1 MHNPSTK
8 PLITEAQQGV
18 ALALSCYIVWGIFP
32 LYWGVIGSFG
42 LSADQILAQRIVWSS
57 LFAILLVLL
66 CRQVN
71 TLLGAISQGRVLVLF
86 AMASFILSFNWLA
99 YIYGVS
105 INRVLDTS
113 LGYFMSPLVSIFLA
127 RVFLGERINGSQLI
141 ALILAA
147 LGVLWL
153 AILSGDIPWIA
164 LILSST
170 WGIYSLLRK
179 KASLPVVPGFALET
193 LLMLPFAGAYLWWL
207 QAQDA
212 LVFSGLGPVQ
222 LGIVMATGVVTGLPL
237 LLFAAAVKRSSLGTI
252 SMLQYI
258 SPTIQFLI
266 GIFILHES
274 FDLTRFFGYL
284 LVWLAVIVF
293 CVSSYKQY
301 SATKQHTARKA
312 A

>member
-1 MHNPSTK
+1 MNKKSSN
-8 PLITEAQQGV
+8 PLISETQLGIT
-18 ALALSCYIVWGIFP
+18 LALSCYIFWGIFP
-32 LYWGVIGSFG
+32 LYWDMIGAFG
-42 LSADQILAQRIVWSS
+42 LSPDQILAQRIAWSS
-57 LFAILLVLL
+57 VFAIVLLFAFRQHKMLIAAIAQPKVLL
-66 CRQVN
+66 
-71 TLLGAISQGRVLVLF
+71 LF
-86 AMASFILSFNWLA
+86 SMSSLILSFNWLA

-127 RVFLGERINGSQLI
+127 RIFIGERISSSQLL
-141 ALILAA
+141 AVILAG

-153 AILSGDIPWIA
+153 GILGGDIPWIA

-193 LLMLPFAGAYLWWL
+193 LLMLPFALLYLFWL
-207 QAQDA
+207 LRSNE
-212 LVFSGLGPVQ
+212 LVFSSLSPLQ
-222 LGIVMATGVVTGLPL
+222 LSILISTGVVTGLPL

-252 SMLQYI
+252 SILQYI

-266 GIFILHES
+266 GLFVMNEA

-284 LVWLAVIVF
+284 LVWLAVVVF
-293 CVSSYKQY
+293 CISSFRQYKVSKK
-301 SATKQHTARKA
+301 TKDHTKT
-312 A
+312 